1 MSTETPLC
9 PPRRHP
15 LHDHSEHFSSLNVKI
30 LNLSN
35 PNALDDWEV
44 REGRDLADIEMKA
57 ILQAAIAMIRGKLE
71 KTGWR

>member
-1 MSTETPLC
+1 M
-9 PPRRHP
+9 
-15 LHDHSEHFSSLNVKI
+15 NVKI